1 MNELRERRTVWVALA
16 AVPLVW
22 AAQGL
27 LGWLVV
33 SHSCP
38 ARDGAHLG
46 ARIAVA
52 GLTAVALVVAG
63 WALVEGR
70 SPTAVADVPEVVAER
85 RGFVAFASMFV
96 GSMLGLGVLWAGLP
110 AIFVRV
116 CGEMR

>member
-1 MNELRERRTVWVALA
+1 MTAAHERRSAWVALA

-27 LGWLVV
+27 LGWLIAA
-33 SHSCP
+33 HSCP
-38 ARDGAHLG
+38 AHGAHLG
-46 ARIAVA
+46 ARLAVA
-52 GLTAVALVVAG
+52 GITTVALGVAA
-63 WALVEGR
+63 WALLAGR
-70 SPTAVADVPEVVAER
+70 SQSAATDVPPVVAER

-96 GSMLGLGVLWAGLP
+96 GAMLGLGVLWAGLP